1 MLAPIVDSARQT
13 HKETTAGCLLKDE
26 EDVEKVVNFVKSS
39 VHSFETNEKLINLS
53 SGIAASDEVQS
64 DLLAAHTK
72 GESAMQKFIK
82 ECITTLFVGVHAT
95 IQKLQ
100 LKMLSRQGKKKPSN
114 ATSQAALI
122 KFDRHPFAEMAV
134 YAQVHSLDINLLF
147 TYSLERVQWSLA
159 NPDIC

>member
-72 GESAMQKFIK
+72 GESAMQKFIE
-82 ECITTLFVGVHAT
+82 ECILAQSVGIHAT
-95 IQKLQ
+95 IPKLQ
-100 LKMLSRQGKKKPSN
+100 LKTFSRLGKKRRPAN
-114 ATSQAALI
+114 ATS
-122 KFDRHPFAEMAV
+122 
-134 YAQVHSLDINLLF
+134 
-147 TYSLERVQWSLA
+147 
-159 NPDIC
+159 